1 MFWFSVYGNVTTVVV
16 TDPVGAGPA
25 GAGGARVTPPGG
37 DVIDPGGAKVGG
49 AEGVAAGV
57 VETGCTGIGEGR
69 GTGVPGTIGLLG
81 VPPPGAGGASAA
93 MLLVRKVT
101 FAPRAFNALGVGAE
115 MPPAAGSISSS
126 QAPHLST
133 EST

>member
-1 MFWFSVYGNVTTVVV
+1 MVWFSVYGNVTTVVV

-25 GAGGARVTPPGG
+25 GAGGASVTPPGG
-37 DVIDPGGAKVGG
+37 DVIDPVGAKLVGAAGAVGIGGLTGCVGG
-49 AEGVAAGV
+49 R
-57 VETGCTGIGEGR
+57 C
-69 GTGVPGTIGLLG
+69 GTGAPGSTMVLVGTSG
-81 VPPPGAGGASAA
+81 VGASAA

-101 FAPRAFNALGVGAE
+101 LAPRAFSALGVGAE
-115 MPPAAGSISSS
+115 MPPAAGSMSSS